1 MEDRTA
7 ALADV
12 PGCLSERELEVLKL
26 LATGATNQQIARSLF
41 ISPNTVKVHL
51 RNIYEKLGVQSR
63 TEATMESVRR
73 GWVTVVRTPVVAE
86 EERAGA
92 PAADAPAAEAASSP
106 IPLPV
111 LRQPIRLWQR
121 IYMLVAGLLVVVA
134 VWAPELWQSRSQALA
149 LTPLSDVGQLQVAPG
164 ARAKVTR
171 WSARSP
177 LPDGR
182 SRLAVA
188 EVAGEFYAIG
198 GETAGGILDQVT
210 VYNPQSNDWLGGARK
225 PTAVANVSAAVL
237 NGLIY
242 VPGGTISDGQATA
255 ALEVY
260 NPISDTW
267 QSRAP
272 LPAPVAAYGLAA
284 LNGRLYLFGGWDGTR
299 YVATTY
305 VYDPATDKWRAGTP
319 LPAPRAFLAA
329 YALEQQIYV
338 AGGYDGHVESNS
350 VLAYDPNGEG
360 TSAGPWAVRAT
371 LNQGRGGLALVGIY
385 GRLFA
390 IGGGW
395 RNPISFNEQYDLRTG
410 AWSKIE
416 SPVTGQW
423 RNLGLVARGNDLYAI
438 GGWSGAYLA
447 NVERYTALYQIM
459 LPISAGQSK

>member
-7 ALADV
+7 ALEDV
-12 PGCLSERELEVLKL
+12 PGGLSERELEVLKL

-63 TEATMESVRR
+63 TEATMEAVRR
-73 GWVTVVRTPVVAE
+73 GWVTVAGALMAAE
-86 EERAGA
+86 EGPAGA
-92 PAADAPAAEAASSP
+92 PAAEAPAAEAA
-106 IPLPV
+106 PLPV
-111 LRQPIRLWQR
+111 PRQPIRLWQR
-121 IYMLVAGLLVVVA
+121 VYMLVAALLVVAA
-134 VWAPELWQSRSQALA
+134 VWAPDWGQSRSQALA
-149 LTPLSDVGQLQVAPG
+149 LTPLSDVGQPQVAPG

-171 WSARSP
+171 WTARSP

-188 EVAGEFYAIG
+188 EVAGKFYAIG
-198 GETAGGILDQVT
+198 GETAGGITGQVM
-210 VYNPQSNDWLGGARK
+210 VYDPQSNDWLEGARK
-225 PTAVANVSAAVL
+225 PTAVANVSAAVVD
-237 NGLIY
+237 GLIY
-242 VPGGTISDGQATA
+242 VPGGAIGDGQATA

-305 VYDPATDKWRAGTP
+305 IYDPASDKWQAGTW
-319 LPAPRAFLAA
+319 LPAPRAFLGAC
-329 YALEQQIYV
+329 ALDQQIYV
-338 AGGYDGHVESNS
+338 AGGYDGRVESNA
-350 VLAYDPNGEG
+350 VLAYDPIGEG

-438 GGWSGAYLA
+438 GGWSGSYLA
-447 NVERYTALYQIM
+447 NVERYTAIYQIM